1 MSRKKSTSSPAEPH
15 DAEEFGDSALSRKQV
30 LEVVRKKDS
39 LDEADLRGTD
49 LSGICFDGMS
59 LAFAKFGEA
68 NLSRSSFKGADLRGA
83 SFFSA
88 NLKDVCLDGA
98 NLEDADLDYAQ
109 LDGVTLH
116 NAKIR
121 KALFPTKRL
130 SLADVRASVAT
141 GVRLRMDA
149 YSPTEDED

>member
-1 MSRKKSTSSPAEPH
+1 MDDIVKQAMAKWPNVPH
-15 DAEEFGDSALSRKQV
+15 CYGWLGLDA
-30 LEVVRKKDS
+30 
-39 LDEADLRGTD
+39 RGNWNP
-49 LSGICFDGMS
+49 GFDGMN

-109 LDGVTLH
+109 LDGVALH

-130 SLADVRASVAT
+130 PLTDIRTSVAT

-149 YSPTEDED
+149 YSPSEDED

>member
-15 DAEEFGDSALSRKQV
+15 DAEEFGDSALSRKQI
-30 LEVVRKKDS
+30 LEVVRKKES
-39 LDEADLRGTD
+39 LDEADLRGTE
-49 LSGICFDGMS
+49 
-59 LAFAKFGEA
+59 FGEA

-149 YSPTEDED
+149 YSPSEDED